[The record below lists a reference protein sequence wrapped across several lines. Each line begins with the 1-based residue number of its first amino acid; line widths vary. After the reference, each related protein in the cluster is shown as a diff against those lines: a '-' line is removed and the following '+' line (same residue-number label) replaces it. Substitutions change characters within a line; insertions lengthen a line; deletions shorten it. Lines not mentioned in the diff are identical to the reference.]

1 MSNKDRSS
9 RKLSI
14 AQRMFNRFKRAE
26 NEAMW
31 GENRAELREER
42 RYRKAMVGER
52 SGLLHASPG
61 EASRRNPSP

>member
-1 MSNKDRSS
+1 MSNKNRSS

-26 NEAMW
+26 NGAMW

-42 RYRKAMVGER
+42 RYRKAMVAPPR
-52 SGLLHASPG
+52 PA
-61 EASRRNPSP
+61 R